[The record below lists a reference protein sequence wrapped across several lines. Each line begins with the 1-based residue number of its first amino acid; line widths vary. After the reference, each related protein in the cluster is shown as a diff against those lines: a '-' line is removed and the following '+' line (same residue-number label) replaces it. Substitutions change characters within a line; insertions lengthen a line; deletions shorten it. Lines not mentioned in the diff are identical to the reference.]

1 MSRSRELRPG
11 GHCSYPDVARSAKSA
26 RRCARHNSFWTAR
39 SITIQSYPRALF
51 HLVQFY
57 IGRMRLGEA
66 CELAAEVFEKASQQ
80 THDPYSTQ
88 PLNTM
93 SVKLHFGPVN

>member
-1 MSRSRELRPG
+1 
-11 GHCSYPDVARSAKSA
+11 
-26 RRCARHNSFWTAR
+26 
-39 SITIQSYPRALF
+39 
-51 HLVQFY
+51 
-57 IGRMRLGEA
+57 MRLGEA